1 MLKQYQL
8 GPTDKRVDSTML
20 FKEVNK
26 SRSGK
31 ITLDEFRQYV
41 LFLKYLD
48 ETKIPKYERFK
59 SIKII

>member
-41 LFLKYLD
+41 YILNLD

>member
-41 LFLKYLD
+41 LFLN
-48 ETKIPKYERFK
+48 I
-59 SIKII
+59 

>member
-41 LFLKYLD
+41 YIFNLD